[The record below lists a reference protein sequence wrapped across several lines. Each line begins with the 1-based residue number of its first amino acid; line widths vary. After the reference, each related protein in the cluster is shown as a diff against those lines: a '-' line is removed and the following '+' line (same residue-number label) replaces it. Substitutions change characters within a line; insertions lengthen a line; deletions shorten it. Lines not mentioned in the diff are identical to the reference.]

1 MQGRRD
7 AHVDS
12 KVGVEIQVVEEIE
25 ADLGGLRVQI
35 LAVGIGAVAWS
46 SCFLTGSTGVWRC
59 TRCQAFDEN
68 TKSG

>member
-7 AHVDS
+7 AHADS

-25 ADLGGLRVQI
+25 ADLGGLRVKV

-46 SCFLTGSTGVWRC
+46 PCFLTGSTGVWRC